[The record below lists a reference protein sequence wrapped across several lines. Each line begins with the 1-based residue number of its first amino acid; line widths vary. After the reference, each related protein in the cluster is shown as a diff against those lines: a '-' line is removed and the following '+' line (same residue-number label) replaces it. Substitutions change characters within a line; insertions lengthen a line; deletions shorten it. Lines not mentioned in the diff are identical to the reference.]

1 MKRIKKSNT
10 KRFLQ
15 IIVLVSFAISG
26 CARANSVSKKTTNTN
41 TLIEPNKSMEN
52 TKEEKNVNEGETE
65 IATFGA
71 GCFWCVEAQ
80 FQQLKGVKDVLP
92 GYTGGFLKDPTYEQ
106 VGTGKTGHAEV
117 ANITFYPDSISY
129 EQLLEAFFFAH
140 DPTQLNRQGNDIGT
154 QYRSS
159 IFYHNDSQKAKVD
172 YFIKRLNE
180 EKAYSKP
187 IVTVVEP
194 YGVFYAAEDYH
205 KNYYKLNP
213 GNPYCQMVVKPKAES
228 FKKAFSDLVRK
239 EG

>member
-1 MKRIKKSNT
+1 MKTTN
-10 KRFLQ
+10 FVQ
-15 IIVLVSFAISG
+15 IIILLSLIISG
-26 CARANSVSKKTTNTN
+26 CARVNSANKTATNIKIEPTNSMKNTN
-41 TLIEPNKSMEN
+41 
-52 TKEEKNVNEGETE
+52 EEKNSNKGEIE

-80 FQQLKGVKDVLP
+80 FQQLKGVKEVLP
-92 GYTGGFLKDPTYEQ
+92 GYTGGFVKNPTYEQ

-129 EQLLEAFFFAH
+129 EKLLEAFFYAH

-154 QYRSS
+154 QYRSAV
-159 IFYHNDSQKAKVD
+159 FYHNDKQKAIVD
-172 YFIKRLNE
+172 QAIKRLTE
-180 EKAYSKP
+180 EKAYSNP

-213 GNPYCQMVVKPKAES
+213 NNPYCQMVVKPKAES
-228 FKKAFSDLVRK
+228 FKKAFSDLVR
-239 EG
+239 EE

>member
-1 MKRIKKSNT
+1 MKTTN
-10 KRFLQ
+10 FVQ
-15 IIVLVSFAISG
+15 VIILLSLVISG
-26 CARANSVSKKTTNTN
+26 CARVNSSSKTTNIK
-41 TLIEPNKSMEN
+41 IEPTNSMEN
-52 TKEEKNVNEGETE
+52 TNEEQNSNKGGTE

-92 GYTGGFLKDPTYEQ
+92 GYTGGFVKDPTYEQ

-129 EQLLEAFFFAH
+129 EKLLEAFFVAH
-140 DPTQLNRQGNDIGT
+140 DPTQLNRQGNDVGT
-154 QYRSS
+154 QYRSAV
-159 IFYHNDSQKAKVD
+159 FYHNDKQKAIVGQA
-172 YFIKRLNE
+172 IKRLTE

-213 GNPYCQMVVKPKAES
+213 NNPYCQMVVKPKAES
-228 FKKAFSDLVRK
+228 FKKAFSDLVR
-239 EG
+239 EE